1 MYYKKESNDELKEV
15 YIKNRMCYYFDD
27 KTRIED
33 FGLDNVL
40 LDEKI
45 YEKSYEKISIYEI
58 LCKNF
63 MGAKL
68 LPIRFDKIDGFI

>member
-15 YIKNRMCYYFDD
+15 YIKNRMCCYFDD
-27 KTRIED
+27 KIRIED
-33 FGLDNVL
+33 FGLDNAS

-45 YEKSYEKISIYEI
+45 YEKSYEKISVYEI
-58 LCKNF
+58 LCKTF
-63 MGAKL
+63 MGAKP